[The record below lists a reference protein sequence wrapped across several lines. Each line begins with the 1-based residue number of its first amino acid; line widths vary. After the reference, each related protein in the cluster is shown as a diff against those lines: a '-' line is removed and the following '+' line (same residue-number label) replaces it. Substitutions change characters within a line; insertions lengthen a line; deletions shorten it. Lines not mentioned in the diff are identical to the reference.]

1 MAQVGLATAQI
12 DTISRQLDTIRIK
25 QKMHSKVCV
34 KALTGF
40 LSTLKR
46 VSELAQAGSGLDR

>member
-1 MAQVGLATAQI
+1 MAQARLTTAQI
-12 DTISRQLDTIRIK
+12 DTISRQLDTIRIE

-34 KALTGF
+34 KAPTGS

-46 VSELAQAGSGLDR
+46 VSELAHAGSGLDH